1 MVRGW
6 GDVFHSMRGQVEL
19 PGGSAPVYRVE
30 FNNMSRGHLF
40 VTPALSGRGRTG
52 PDGGVDGWRHVAREN
67 MLKTE
72 DPKSLR
78 PGHLDTLSLPGRR
91 RRGIPISCPGFSRG
105 RPEKCRAASN
115 IWCRAV
121 KYPLLIGSK
130 KEGNVTHCVCS
141 PELWLVDAEK
151 GMPSSFC

>member
-78 PGHLDTLSLPGRR
+78 PGHLGHAFLAGATPSGNSDFVSGVFSWATRKMSSCVEYLVSG
-91 RRGIPISCPGFSRG
+91 GQISF
-105 RPEKCRAASN
+105 
-115 IWCRAV
+115 IDW
-121 KYPLLIGSK
+121 
-130 KEGNVTHCVCS
+130 
-141 PELWLVDAEK
+141 
-151 GMPSSFC
+151 